1 MSHVSRSKRQYIL
14 HIVLCII
21 EMRDVTGFKFCFLPL
36 TLTYNIS
43 GLTQRARLLG
53 SVQGVVVQ
61 AIRATSSFPV
71 NGKLTMTE
79 GS

>member
-1 MSHVSRSKRQYIL
+1 MH
-14 HIVLCII
+14 
-21 EMRDVTGFKFCFLPL
+21 DVTGFKFCFLPL

-43 GLTQRARLLG
+43 ALTQRARLLG

-61 AIRATSSFPV
+61 AIRATFSFPT
-71 NGKLTMTE
+71 NGKLTMTD